1 MGTWRGYAGGQQADG
16 VGPVLWCHHRRTPQR
31 DAAGAEAGTGGTAG
45 AVLNGANEEAVGQFL
60 AGKIGFLDI
69 PAKVEKA
76 LSQVKAVGNPTMQDI
91 LDADEAARAA
101 VV

>member
-1 MGTWRGYAGGQQADG
+1 M
-16 VGPVLWCHHRRTPQR
+16 
-31 DAAGAEAGTGGTAG
+31 
-45 AVLNGANEEAVGQFL
+45 GQFL

-76 LSQVKAVGNPTMQDI
+76 LAQVKAVQNPTMQDI
-91 LDADEAARAA
+91 LDADAAARAA